1 VADKLM
7 TLPNL
12 VVIGAAKCGTTAL
25 YQNLRQHPQIYMSPV
40 KEPRFFAFEKGDLN
54 FRGPGD
60 AELHRSSIIDL
71 EDYQALFREAAGE
84 KAIGEASPVYLCA
97 PKTAAR
103 MQALVPD
110 VRLIA
115 ILRHP
120 VERAY
125 SHYLHL
131 IRDGVEP
138 LTDFAQALAAEEA
151 RVRDN
156 WEYRWR
162 YRELGCYSTQLARF
176 FERFDR
182 RQIKVYL
189 YEEFNSRPQQVLCD
203 IYRFLGVDESFVA
216 DTSVRYNASGV
227 PRNKLMHAVLSR
239 LQKAT
244 QATFDD
250 APQAIAEHRTVRAAK
265 LGKSPL
271 VEQARRIGIGLKNRN
286 LVKPPLAPE
295 VRAGLLADY
304 RGEVLAL
311 KDLLQR
317 DLAHWLR

>member
-1 VADKLM
+1 
-7 TLPNL
+7 
-12 VVIGAAKCGTTAL
+12 
-25 YQNLRQHPQIYMSPV
+25 MSPV
-40 KEPRFFAFEKGDLN
+40 KEPRFFAFEKGDLD

-60 AELHRSSIIDL
+60 QELHRSSIVDL
-71 EDYQALFREAAGE
+71 EEYRALFRDVAGE
-84 KAIGEASPVYLCA
+84 KAVGEASPVYLCA

-103 MQALVPD
+103 MQALVPQA
-110 VRLIA
+110 RLIA

-138 LTDFAQALAAEEA
+138 LTDFAQALAAEDA

-162 YRELGCYSTQLARF
+162 YRELGRYSTQLERF

-189 YEEFNSRPQQVLCD
+189 YEEFDSQPQQVLRD

-227 PRNKLMHAVLSR
+227 PRNKLMHAALSR

-244 QATFDD
+244 QATFDR
-250 APQAIAEHRTVRAAK
+250 APRAAAENRTVRAGK
-265 LGKSPL
+265 LGKLPL
-271 VEQARRIGIGLKNRN
+271 IEQARRVGISLKNRN

-295 VRAGLLADY
+295 VRASLLADY
-304 RGEVLAL
+304 RDEILAL
-311 KDLLQR
+311 QDVLQR
-317 DLAHWLR
+317 NLSHWLM